1 MTLRRCVSP
10 DIMLLDGDP
19 TAADKGMTRGP
30 HEPPTWQTPP
40 ARDRRARP
48 RFVAGDVD
56 ALDELVRRHRQ
67 VPLGAARRHLR
78 SSAEVEDVAQE
89 TWFRFTMHAADIRQ
103 PAHLASWL
111 WVTAAN
117 EARRRRRHADRQRLV
132 DSFDD
137 LPGRQPEDE
146 AFTTSECRAA
156 VRRAVRARLNDR
168 ERELLALL
176 VDARGLDYQQISRVS
191 VRPVGG
197 IGPTRAD
204 HSQAPIPP
212 RRRPAVRRRRLDRRR
227 SQN

>member
-1 MTLRRCVSP
+1 MSHRRGRHR
-10 DIMLLDGDP
+10 LLGTDELVH
-19 TAADKGMTRGP
+19 A
-30 HEPPTWQTPP
+30 
-40 ARDRRARP
+40 
-48 RFVAGDVD
+48 FVAGDVD
-56 ALDELVRRHRQ
+56 ALDELVRRHQQ

-89 TWFRFTMHAADIRQ
+89 TWFRFTMHAADIRE

-137 LPGRQPEDE
+137 LPGHQPEDE
-146 AFTTSECRAA
+146 VFTTSECRAA
-156 VRRAVRARLNDR
+156 VRRAVWARLNDR

-197 IGPTRAD
+197 IGPTRARIIRKLQSHPD
-204 HSQAPIPP
+204 VA
-212 RRRPAVRRRRLDRRR
+212 RLCAAAA
-227 SQN
+227 

>member
-1 MTLRRCVSP
+1 MGHTSRRRGRHR
-10 DIMLLDGDP
+10 LLGTDELVHSFIGGD
-19 TAADKGMTRGP
+19 M
-30 HEPPTWQTPP
+30 
-40 ARDRRARP
+40 
-48 RFVAGDVD
+48 D

-89 TWFRFTMHAADIRQ
+89 TWFRFTLHAADIRE

-117 EARRRRRHADRQRLV
+117 EARRQRRRADRQRLV

-137 LPGRQPEDE
+137 LSVHQPEDR

-156 VRRAVRARLNDR
+156 VRRAVCARLNDG

-176 VDARGLDYQQISRVS
+176 MDARGLDYRQISRVS

-197 IGPTRAD
+197 IGPTRARIIRKLQSHPD
-204 HSQAPIPP
+204 VA
-212 RRRPAVRRRRLDRRR
+212 RLCGAAA
-227 SQN
+227 

>member
-1 MTLRRCVSP
+1 MGHTSHRRGRHR
-10 DIMLLDGDP
+10 LLGTD
-19 TAADKGMTRGP
+19 
-30 HEPPTWQTPP
+30 ELV
-40 ARDRRARP
+40 RA
-48 RFVAGDVD
+48 FVAGDVD

-78 SSAEVEDVAQE
+78 SSAEVEDVSQE
-89 TWFRFTMHAADIRQ
+89 TWFRFTTHAADIRE

-137 LPGRQPEDE
+137 LSGYQPEDE

-156 VRRAVRARLNDR
+156 VRRAVWARLNDR

-176 VDARGLDYQQISRVS
+176 MDARSLDYQQISRVS

-197 IGPTRAD
+197 IGPTRARIIRKLQSHPD
-204 HSQAPIPP
+204 VA
-212 RRRPAVRRRRLDRRR
+212 RLCAAA
-227 SQN
+227 